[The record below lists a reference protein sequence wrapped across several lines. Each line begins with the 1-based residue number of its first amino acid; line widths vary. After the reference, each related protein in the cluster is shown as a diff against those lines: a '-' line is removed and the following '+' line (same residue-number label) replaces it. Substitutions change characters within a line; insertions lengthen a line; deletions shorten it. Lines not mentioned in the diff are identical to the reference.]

1 MHFLNGFDS
10 LLIAFVIDLIVN
22 AESVAAPS
30 STDKLAIAVSV
41 KFLKKFLSSDLGVE
55 AEKYGCANKSVKMP
69 SCTCPFDARKPSLS

>member
-1 MHFLNGFDS
+1 MTAAASHNTFLKGFDS

-41 KFLKKFLSSDLGVE
+41 KF
-55 AEKYGCANKSVKMP
+55 
-69 SCTCPFDARKPSLS
+69 